1 MITTIDNSIKESYFI
16 IERDPENIDFTDWR
30 VLPGVPKDT
39 PIAMSEF
46 CFTTLDKAWPVEFS
60 VWMNHRFI
68 LVSPGCPEAYFID
81 SEPIL
86 KICNEIKE
94 KYWEGFYKM
103 AGVYSNADLWSTE
116 KYNPTTKISN
126 WEYMNYNAVMNYNT
140 NYTITLK

>member
-1 MITTIDNSIKESYFI
+1 MITTIDNSIKENYFI

-39 PIAMSEF
+39 SVVVSEF

-86 KICNEIKE
+86 KICNEIRE

-103 AGVYSNADLWSTE
+103 AGVYSDLWSE
-116 KYNPTTKISN
+116 KYAPNMKIPN
-126 WEYMNYNAVMNYNT
+126 WEYMNYNT